1 MLRRLGRCRHDALFA
16 TFLFSKRDDHRGV
29 AKLALFPGIMGI
41 SEPVVFGYPLV
52 LNPTFAIP
60 FILNSSISAA
70 VAMVAM
76 NIGFLSCNTFD
87 VPFGVP
93 VLLNAFMSFGWQ
105 GIVVQLVTLVICTAV
120 WVPFVL
126 IANREAK
133 NESAKEAQAAQS

>member
-1 MLRRLGRCRHDALFA
+1 MLFR
-16 TFLFSKRDDHRGV
+16 S
-29 AKLALFPGIMGI
+29 
-41 SEPVVFGYPLV
+41 
-52 LNPTFAIP
+52 
-60 FILNSSISAA
+60 SAA

-76 NIGFLSCNTFD
+76 NVGFLSCNTFD